1 MPGPVLQCPLLFL
14 PFIIPRSI
22 NFFYPL
28 LFLPLSLCP
37 TDEDLGMLMSSVV
50 VNVHMFGLEGVKK
63 GAMGLSEGTK
73 NGAVDSTHGASKD
86 IGLQLCT
93 KSHHTK

>member
-1 MPGPVLQCPLLFL
+1 
-14 PFIIPRSI
+14 
-22 NFFYPL
+22 
-28 LFLPLSLCP
+28 
-37 TDEDLGMLMSSVV
+37 MSSVV

-86 IGLQLCT
+86 RGLQLCT
-93 KSHHTK
+93 KSHHPK